1 MDHDLES
8 LEVGEMSSSL
18 SLSDLLGPAG
28 LGPLLESRRSLDLSL
43 DGLGLHASLDT
54 LDNVGGKGDML
65 EVGNLSGNAGGGAV
79 DEDLGLVLVSNNMIR
94 VLHR

>member
-1 MDHDLES
+1 VDHDLES

>member
-8 LEVGEMSSSL
+8 LKVGQLSSSL
-18 SLSDLLGPAG
+18 SLGDLLSPAG

-54 LDNVGGKGDML
+54 LNNVGGKSDVL
-65 EVGNLSGNAGGGAV
+65 EVGNLSGNTGGGAI
-79 DEDLGLVLVSNNMIR
+79 DEDLLLVCALKSASEQ
-94 VLHR
+94 